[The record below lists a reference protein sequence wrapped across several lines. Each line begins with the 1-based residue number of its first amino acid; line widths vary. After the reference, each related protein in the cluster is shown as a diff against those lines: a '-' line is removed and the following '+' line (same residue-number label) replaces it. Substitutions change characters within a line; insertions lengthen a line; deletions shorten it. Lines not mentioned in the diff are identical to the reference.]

1 MLPADAPAELDLPAF
16 DARALARRAALPVA
30 ALVVAAGVLIFAGGP
45 MHAFSNALHRA
56 IDADPRWVL
65 AAVGFEVISFSGY
78 IALLWMVGERATPR
92 MDLRASAEVTLAGAA
107 VTRLLPTG
115 GAGGVALT
123 LWALR
128 RTGMES
134 KQATRTLL
142 TFLVLLYAVF
152 LLSIAVASALLAVGL
167 GGEGGHVL
175 FASIA
180 GVGATVAMGL
190 AVASMRLSPREDAGR
205 IGRAAATLGEG
216 MRGAQTFVREAD
228 VRLLGAPL
236 WWAFDAAVL
245 YGMLNAF
252 GAPPAIAV
260 VVLGYFVGMV
270 ANTIPIPGA
279 VSGGM
284 VGVLLAFGVEADLAL
299 ASVLSYRALAIW
311 LPAPVGLAA
320 LGSLRRT
327 VARWGAEEA
336 GELEPAP
343 KPAAAPAGRTSPP
356 SARHELRARPR
367 RRGNGHRVALLG
379 IGLAGA
385 ALFALVQAG
394 VVAPPDLEGALTD
407 LSDTL
412 GPWTYA
418 LVGGLA
424 FLETG
429 AFVGLIAPGE
439 TAVVLGGV
447 VAAEGGVDLPLML
460 LITWSAAALGDL
472 ASFWLGRRLGRR
484 FLIDHGPRIGVTAP
498 RLERVEDF
506 FDRHGGKAILIGRFI
521 GLVRAVAPFLA
532 GSSGMRL
539 RAFLPWS
546 LLGTAAWATTFTL
559 VGYAFHDSFTTAAS
573 HLTHAAFALAI
584 VAAAVFAWRSHR
596 RSRAASFAQNR

>member
-30 ALVVAAGVLIFAGGP
+30 VLVAAAGVLIFAGGP
-45 MHAFSNALHRA
+45 MHAFSHALQRA
-56 IDADPRWVL
+56 LEADPRWVL

-78 IALLWMVGERATPR
+78 IALLWMVGERATSR

-123 LWALR
+123 LWAFR
-128 RTGMES
+128 KTGMEANH
-134 KQATRTLL
+134 ATRTLL

-152 LLSIAVASALLAVGL
+152 LLSIAVAGAMLVVGL

-175 FASIA
+175 FAAVA
-180 GVGATVAMGL
+180 GAGATVAMAL
-190 AVASMRLSPREDAGR
+190 AVFTMRLRPHEEAGR

-216 MRGAQTFVREAD
+216 MRGARAFVREAD

-252 GAPPAIAV
+252 GAPPAISV

-270 ANTIPIPGA
+270 ANTIPLPGA

-336 GELEPAP
+336 GEPAPARPAPRTWVPEPALN
-343 KPAAAPAGRTSPP
+343 AA
-356 SARHELRARPR
+356 
-367 RRGNGHRVALLG
+367 
-379 IGLAGA
+379 
-385 ALFALVQAG
+385 
-394 VVAPPDLEGALTD
+394 
-407 LSDTL
+407 
-412 GPWTYA
+412 
-418 LVGGLA
+418 
-424 FLETG
+424 
-429 AFVGLIAPGE
+429 
-439 TAVVLGGV
+439 
-447 VAAEGGVDLPLML
+447 
-460 LITWSAAALGDL
+460 
-472 ASFWLGRRLGRR
+472 
-484 FLIDHGPRIGVTAP
+484 
-498 RLERVEDF
+498 
-506 FDRHGGKAILIGRFI
+506 
-521 GLVRAVAPFLA
+521 
-532 GSSGMRL
+532 
-539 RAFLPWS
+539 
-546 LLGTAAWATTFTL
+546 
-559 VGYAFHDSFTTAAS
+559 
-573 HLTHAAFALAI
+573 
-584 VAAAVFAWRSHR
+584 
-596 RSRAASFAQNR
+596 

>member
-1 MLPADAPAELDLPAF
+1 MLPADAPAELDLPTF
-16 DARALARRAALPVA
+16 DARALARRAALPVGFA
-30 ALVVAAGVLIFAGGP
+30 VALVGVLIFAGGP
-45 MHAFSNALHRA
+45 MHAFSDALRRA
-56 IDADPRWVL
+56 LEADPRWVL

-128 RTGMES
+128 KTGMES
-134 KQATRTLL
+134 SHATRTLL

-152 LLSIAVASALLAVGL
+152 LLSIAVAGGLLAVGL
-167 GGEGGHVL
+167 GGDGGHVVI
-175 FASIA
+175 AAIA
-180 GVGATVAMGL
+180 GVGATIAMTL
-190 AVASMRLSPREDAGR
+190 AVATMRLRPHGETGR

-216 MRGAQTFVREAD
+216 MRGARAFVREAD

-327 VARWGAEEA
+327 VARWSTEE
-336 GELEPAP
+336 LD
-343 KPAAAPAGRTSPP
+343 AAPA
-356 SARHELRARPR
+356 E
-367 RRGNGHRVALLG
+367 
-379 IGLAGA
+379 A
-385 ALFALVQAG
+385 AK
-394 VVAPPDLEGALTD
+394 P
-407 LSDTL
+407 
-412 GPWTYA
+412 
-418 LVGGLA
+418 
-424 FLETG
+424 
-429 AFVGLIAPGE
+429 
-439 TAVVLGGV
+439 
-447 VAAEGGVDLPLML
+447 
-460 LITWSAAALGDL
+460 
-472 ASFWLGRRLGRR
+472 
-484 FLIDHGPRIGVTAP
+484 AP
-498 RLERVEDF
+498 RWRPE
-506 FDRHGGKAILIGRFI
+506 
-521 GLVRAVAPFLA
+521 P
-532 GSSGMRL
+532 
-539 RAFLPWS
+539 
-546 LLGTAAWATTFTL
+546 
-559 VGYAFHDSFTTAAS
+559 
-573 HLTHAAFALAI
+573 ALNPA
-584 VAAAVFAWRSHR
+584 
-596 RSRAASFAQNR
+596 

>member
-1 MLPADAPAELDLPAF
+1 
-16 DARALARRAALPVA
+16 
-30 ALVVAAGVLIFAGGP
+30 
-45 MHAFSNALHRA
+45 
-56 IDADPRWVL
+56 
-65 AAVGFEVISFSGY
+65 
-78 IALLWMVGERATPR
+78 

-128 RTGMES
+128 RTGMDS
-134 KQATRTLL
+134 KHATRTLL

-152 LLSIAVASALLAVGL
+152 LLSIAGASALLAVGL

-190 AVASMRLSPREDAGR
+190 AVASMRMRPSEDAGR

-216 MRGAQTFVREAD
+216 MRGARTFVREAD

-252 GAPPAIAV
+252 GAPPAITV

-336 GELEPAP
+336 GEPAP
-343 KPAAAPAGRTSPP
+343 KPAPRTWVPEPALSP
-356 SARHELRARPR
+356 A
-367 RRGNGHRVALLG
+367 
-379 IGLAGA
+379 
-385 ALFALVQAG
+385 
-394 VVAPPDLEGALTD
+394 
-407 LSDTL
+407 
-412 GPWTYA
+412 
-418 LVGGLA
+418 
-424 FLETG
+424 
-429 AFVGLIAPGE
+429 
-439 TAVVLGGV
+439 
-447 VAAEGGVDLPLML
+447 
-460 LITWSAAALGDL
+460 
-472 ASFWLGRRLGRR
+472 
-484 FLIDHGPRIGVTAP
+484 
-498 RLERVEDF
+498 
-506 FDRHGGKAILIGRFI
+506 
-521 GLVRAVAPFLA
+521 
-532 GSSGMRL
+532 
-539 RAFLPWS
+539 
-546 LLGTAAWATTFTL
+546 
-559 VGYAFHDSFTTAAS
+559 
-573 HLTHAAFALAI
+573 
-584 VAAAVFAWRSHR
+584 
-596 RSRAASFAQNR
+596 